1 MPGSRNK
8 LSKKHILSLTV
19 TNSTRNH
26 FGSQL
31 ALGSVY
37 GKFQRHVWQPLEW
50 VPQPCSIFGVHL
62 KMLVVPCALEH
73 RRFCEAHQY
82 AYIIMYFKKIYTTV
96 TEKKM
101 AITGKTHSD
110 QFFLVIRVCR
120 YIYIYLEYIQQWVHL
135 KTQPPEFERMVIFR
149 NEVRSAR
156 SVRKHIG
163 SVRDACCMLKREF
176 ARSKQRFIDSWGHGM
191 AWDPPTQTMCQ
202 NKVRIT
208 MNHPKHPKTIENCH
222 TLAWCSQF
230 RMHLLT
236 PA

>member
-1 MPGSRNK
+1 M
-8 LSKKHILSLTV
+8 
-19 TNSTRNH
+19 
-26 FGSQL
+26 FG
-31 ALGSVY
+31 
-37 GKFQRHVWQPLEW
+37 

-163 SVRDACCMLKREF
+163 SVRAKCINACCMLKREF
-176 ARSKQRFIDSWGHGM
+176 ARSKQRFIAGVM
-191 AWDPPTQTMCQ
+191 AYHVGSPNPNNVPKQ
-202 NKVRIT
+202 VRIT
-208 MNHPKHPKTIENCH
+208 QNYPKTIQNCH